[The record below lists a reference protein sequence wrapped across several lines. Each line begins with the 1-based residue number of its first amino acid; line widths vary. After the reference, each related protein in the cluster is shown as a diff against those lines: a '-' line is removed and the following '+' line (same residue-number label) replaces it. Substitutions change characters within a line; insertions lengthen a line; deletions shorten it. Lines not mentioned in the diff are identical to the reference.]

1 MKSRAGATLLAR
13 LFTAASLALCACA
26 CAFLFISCAQEARE
40 LLADRDSELAR
51 ILDTLPQSLAEYAVV
66 GDYSAIESSLRRHA
80 QRAPVSSI
88 LFEDDEG
95 HALSAE
101 APARDP
107 GSAPQW
113 FASLFSLGPAS
124 ASADIVA
131 GSRHYG
137 QVTVAVSSG
146 PMAKRLYDHALT
158 YLALLLGGLLLQFAF
173 IWRILRIGLAPLS
186 SLCAASRDIAQRN
199 ATEELDESGPAEIA
213 QLTCAFNR
221 MARMLAASQAELDR
235 NQERLHLATSG
246 INDGIWEYNLKT
258 GEAYYSPRW
267 KEMLGYQD
275 HEIEN
280 VHQSWLRLIHPD
292 DRDLALERGS
302 AFLDGKIPK
311 FANEFRMIHKNGTPV
326 HILSRATLAKDA
338 DGRPWR
344 LIGTHVDITERKLAQ
359 EELLAYKN
367 NLENLVRARTADLSV
382 AKEAAETAS
391 KAKSTFLA
399 NMSHELRTP
408 MNGII
413 GLAHILRRKIKDP
426 DCSDK
431 IQKLEKSADHLLAL
445 LNDILE
451 MAKIDADQ
459 LRLAPEPFRL
469 GALLDETL
477 EISQS
482 KKLPQ
487 GLEVASEI
495 LADPQAALF
504 GDRLRIRQILL
515 NLMSNAIKF
524 TEAGSVKLSCKLA
537 PGAPHG
543 HTRLLFEVADTGIG
557 ISPEFKSF
565 LFKPFEQQDGSPTRK
580 YGGTGLG
587 LAISHRLALA
597 MGALL
602 TAESQPGRGSRFTLD
617 ILLPLAENLPD
628 QSSAAAPANNPPIPG
643 QAPQGRKIALIAEDD
658 PLNMEV
664 LCCIAEEELSLE
676 YDCASNGRQAAE
688 MAGEKAYDLILMDV
702 RMPVLNGIEAIRQI
716 RAGAGPSRRAPIL
729 CITANAFKE
738 DRQEC
743 LDAGAD
749 GFISKPF
756 MPSELCSAARSC
768 LHQSASTA
776 PLP

>member
-1 MKSRAGATLLAR
+1 MNNRAGTSLLAR

-40 LLADRDSELAR
+40 LSADRERELAR
-51 ILDTLPQSLAEYAVV
+51 ILDTLPLSLAEYAVV
-66 GDYSAIESSLRRHA
+66 GDYSAIEGSLRRHA
-80 QRAPVSSI
+80 RRAPVSSI

-101 APARDP
+101 APEQQTA
-107 GSAPQW
+107 SAPQW
-113 FASLFSLGPAS
+113 FASLFSLGPAV

-137 QVTVAVSSG
+137 QVTVSVSSG
-146 PMAKRLYDHALT
+146 PLAKRLYDHAIT
-158 YLALLLGGLLLQFAF
+158 YLVFLLGALLLQFAF

-186 SLCAASRDIAQRN
+186 ALCDASREVAEKN
-199 ATEELDESGPAEIA
+199 SAEELDESGPAEIA

-221 MARMLAASQAELDR
+221 MVRMLAAGRAELDR

-280 VHQSWLRLIHPD
+280 VHESWLRLIHPD

-302 AFLDGKIPK
+302 AFLDGKVPK
-311 FANEFRMIHKNGTPV
+311 FAIEFRMIHKNGYPV
-326 HILSRATLAKDA
+326 HILSRATLARDS
-338 DGRPWR
+338 DGRPQR

-367 NLENLVRARTADLSV
+367 NLENLVSARTADLSV
-382 AKEAAETAS
+382 AKEAAEAAN

-426 DCSDK
+426 ECSDK

-469 GALLDETL
+469 GDLLDETL

-482 KKLPQ
+482 KKLPK
-487 GLEVASEI
+487 GLEVRSEI
-495 LADPQAALF
+495 LADPQIALL

-524 TEAGSVKLSCKLA
+524 TEAGSVTLRCNFA
-537 PGAPHG
+537 PNAPHG
-543 HTRLLFEVADTGIG
+543 HVRLLFEVSDTGIG

-597 MGALL
+597 MGASL

-617 ILLPLAENLPD
+617 IPLPLAGKLPD
-628 QSSAAAPANNPPIPG
+628 EPRPAPAEHPRNPTQNAHGP
-643 QAPQGRKIALIAEDD
+643 KIALIAEDD

-664 LCCIAEEELSLE
+664 LCCIAKEELGLE
-676 YDCASNGRQAAE
+676 FDCAPNGRLAAQMAAE
-688 MAGEKAYDLILMDV
+688 KSYDLILMDV
-702 RMPVLNGIEAIRQI
+702 RMPVLNGIEAIRLI
-716 RAGAGPSRRAPIL
+716 RNGGGPSRLAPIL

-756 MPSELCSAARSC
+756 MPSELCSAARSF
-768 LHQSASTA
+768 LHQPSPAA